1 MFTWMK
7 NLPLRKIK
15 SFYHMSSK
23 DQNLSAKSLASNV
36 KLENAKVGIVV
47 SDWNQEIT
55 HKLLDGAIQTLVKA
69 GVDQEKIKTIH
80 VPGAFELPTGAK
92 MLLQSDKYEGIIC
105 LGCVIKGETKH
116 DEYINNA
123 VANGIMQLSLISGKP
138 VIFGVL
144 TPNDMQQA
152 IDRAGGKHGN
162 KGDEA
167 ATTLIEMIELNRSL
181 LTPKKGIGY

>member
-1 MFTWMK
+1 
-7 NLPLRKIK
+7 
-15 SFYHMSSK
+15 MSSK
-23 DQNLSAKSLASNV
+23 DQNLSAKSSQSEI

-47 SDWNQEIT
+47 ADWNQDIT
-55 HKLLDGAIQTLVKA
+55 HSLLDGAIQTLVKA
-69 GVDQEKIKTIH
+69 GISQDTIKVVH

-144 TPNDMQQA
+144 TPNDKQQA
-152 IDRAGGKHGN
+152 LDRAGGIHGN

-167 ATTLIEMIELNRSL
+167 AITLLEMILLHRSL